1 VLLLGALATL
11 IVGLL
16 VLLLVELPVAA
27 QDADLILTNTHDP
40 HPVSVGGTLTYTL
53 VVNNSTNRANK
64 ITITDILPNGVTMA
78 SSKNHELNRSLAR
91 RFQRRTGYNHRG
103 RHPLDKQYR

>member
-27 QDADLILTNTHDP
+27 QDADLIPTNTHDS
-40 HPVSVGGTLTYTL
+40 HPVSVGETLTYTL
-53 VVNNSTNRANK
+53 EGVNNSTNRANK
-64 ITITDILPNGVTMA
+64 ITITDIL
-78 SSKNHELNRSLAR
+78 RS
-91 RFQRRTGYNHRG
+91 
-103 RHPLDKQYR
+103 